1 MKNNLSEL
9 EKKLN
14 IVFMDKNLLKTAFMH
29 RSYLNEH
36 KKTKYES
43 NEKLEFLGDSVL
55 SLITSSYLFRKYPNY
70 SEGEYTDIKASLVRT
85 DALADAAQ
93 KLNLG
98 DYTFLSKGESNSGGR
113 KNKNILAD
121 GFEALLGAIFLEKGF
136 NKAYKFTLD
145 YLIEDKLGEILN
157 KKLYYSSKSKLQEI
171 MQRKYKTTPDYKLV
185 KESGPEHKRVFNIS
199 INFRGKKLS
208 EGVGMTKKQAEEQA
222 AKRALLKLKLK
233 V

>member
-185 KESGPEHKRVFNIS
+185 KESGPEHKREFNIA

-222 AKRALLKLKLK
+222 AKRALKKLKK
-233 V
+233 

>member
-171 MQRKYKTTPDYKLV
+171 MQRKYKTTPFFQECFTKYLK
-185 KESGPEHKRVFNIS
+185 HKF
-199 INFRGKKLS
+199 
-208 EGVGMTKKQAEEQA
+208 
-222 AKRALLKLKLK
+222 
-233 V
+233 